1 MKIKLT
7 KKIEWTKVI
16 SSGIVLGYMIS
27 MLYLM
32 LVLTANI
39 TA

>member
-1 MKIKLT
+1 MKIKINN
-7 KKIEWTKVI
+7 KIEWSKVI
-16 SSGIVLGYMIS
+16 GSGIVLGYIIS